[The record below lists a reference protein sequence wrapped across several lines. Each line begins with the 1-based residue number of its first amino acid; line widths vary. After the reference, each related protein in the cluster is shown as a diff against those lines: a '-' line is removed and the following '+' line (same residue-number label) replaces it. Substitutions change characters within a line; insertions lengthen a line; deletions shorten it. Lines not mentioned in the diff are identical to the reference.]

1 MSEIFLFYPKVNV
14 KTYFILFDIH
24 LRKHFVQNEIKTL
37 IGTKKNTKFS
47 FTVHVKYKI
56 WANITLKIAIFN

>member
-24 LRKHFVQNEIKTL
+24 LKKHFVQNEIKTL
-37 IGTKKNTKFS
+37 IGTKKIQS
-47 FTVHVKYKI
+47 F
-56 WANITLKIAIFN
+56 LSQFM